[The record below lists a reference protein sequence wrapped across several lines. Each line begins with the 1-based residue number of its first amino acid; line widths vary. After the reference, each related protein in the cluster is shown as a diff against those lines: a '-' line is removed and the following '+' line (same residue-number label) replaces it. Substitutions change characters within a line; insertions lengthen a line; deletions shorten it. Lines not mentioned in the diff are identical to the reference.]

1 MFIQE
6 VPYPLY
12 VYQNPLADHGFH
24 SIVVTSSKPSP
35 RNLMLGGRRQDLKAV
50 FDSLPVGS
58 LWNVVQGHPEPL
70 FDSMLLDPLVMPTS
84 DVKHFNKQSEED
96 WVRLEQYMDMDT
108 EESKP
113 MSMRKIALAML
124 VSNLVFLA
132 MILFLSA
139 SEPGQMSSM
148 QNI

>member
-1 MFIQE
+1 
-6 VPYPLY
+6 
-12 VYQNPLADHGFH
+12 
-24 SIVVTSSKPSP
+24 
-35 RNLMLGGRRQDLKAV
+35 MLGGRRQDLKAV

-132 MILFLSA
+132 MILLLSA
-139 SEPGQMSSM
+139 SEPGQMSS
-148 QNI
+148 I